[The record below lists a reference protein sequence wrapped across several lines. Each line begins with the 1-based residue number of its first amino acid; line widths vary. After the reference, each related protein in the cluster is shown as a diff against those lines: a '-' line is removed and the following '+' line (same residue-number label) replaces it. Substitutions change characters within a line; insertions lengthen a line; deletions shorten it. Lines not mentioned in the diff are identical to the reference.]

1 MPRVKTALTLFSRLP
16 NTPYAMVGRLRALMP
31 LLALCASGLV
41 VPAAAAAQ
49 CRLCSTPTTTPDSA
63 GSSDKPIR
71 LEVVSTIDF
80 DRLILTGPGFGSAL
94 LRPDGTT
101 AATGAVAPLGARS
114 VAGEISIRGEPG
126 RAIRVDL
133 PRSIELYGLRGG
145 TIRIESIQSDLPDF
159 PELDSTGTLKI
170 RIGGELRVSGEV
182 DGDFRGDIPVLVDYL

>member
-1 MPRVKTALTLFSRLP
+1 
-16 NTPYAMVGRLRALMP
+16 MVGRIRVLLP
-31 LLALCASGLV
+31 LLALAAGGLAVPTAASG
-41 VPAAAAAQ
+41 Q
-49 CRLCSTPTTTPDSA
+49 CRLCSTPTTAPDSA
-63 GSSDKPIR
+63 SSSEKPIR
-71 LEVVSTIDF
+71 LEVISTIDF

-101 AATGAVAPLGARS
+101 MATGAVAPLGARS

-133 PRSIELYGLRGG
+133 PQTIELYGLKGG

-159 PELDSTGTLKI
+159 PELDSAGVLKI